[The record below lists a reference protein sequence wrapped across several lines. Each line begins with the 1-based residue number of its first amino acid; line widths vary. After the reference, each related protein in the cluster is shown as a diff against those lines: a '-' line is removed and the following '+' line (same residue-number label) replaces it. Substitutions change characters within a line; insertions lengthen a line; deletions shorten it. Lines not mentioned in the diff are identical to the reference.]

1 MKVNESNF
9 ELLKRVSDITM
20 TDYEI
25 VWKDAEN
32 IDGYIDEDGV
42 LAMIEDL
49 ILEIDRLKEEQQDR
63 EQDIADNYIHRP
75 MSDYTGDVYDDRF

>member
-1 MKVNESNF
+1 MKVDESNY
-9 ELLKRVSDITM
+9 ETLKRVSDITM

-32 IDGYIDEDGV
+32 IEGYIDTDGL

-49 ILEIDRLKEEQQDR
+49 ICEVDRLKEEIDDLNQPNDYDPEIEIPQ
-63 EQDIADNYIHRP
+63 IHGKGI
-75 MSDYTGDVYDDRF
+75 SW